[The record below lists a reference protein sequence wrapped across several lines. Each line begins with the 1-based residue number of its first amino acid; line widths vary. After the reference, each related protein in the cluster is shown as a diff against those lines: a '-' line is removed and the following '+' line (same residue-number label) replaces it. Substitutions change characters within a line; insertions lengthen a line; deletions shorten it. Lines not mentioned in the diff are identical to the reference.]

1 MAFAIKEDISL
12 WNYGTSTSYSLWFY
26 YIRVKNGY
34 PDKVIES
41 IAEISVLKVELVCAS
56 LKKFT
61 ACLSVISTSVHCE
74 VNSLSYEQMIENF
87 PVFLL
92 NLFREEL

>member
-1 MAFAIKEDISL
+1 M
-12 WNYGTSTSYSLWFY
+12 
-26 YIRVKNGY
+26 
-34 PDKVIES
+34 IES
-41 IAEISVLKVELVCAS
+41 IPEISILEVEFVSAG